1 MNIFTPRL
9 QKHLLSESE
18 QKIYFHTINSIYM
31 LIFCIFKI
39 RENKQ
44 QLEVFYILLSV
55 KQNMLLFSDFFY
67 FKIDKITRYLVNAL
81 NVCVTVVK
89 DCWQLLY
96 FPFAVIFTSFLVK
109 FKIRSILLGENS

>member
-1 MNIFTPRL
+1 
-9 QKHLLSESE
+9 
-18 QKIYFHTINSIYM
+18 M

-55 KQNMLLFSDFFY
+55 KQNILLFSDFFY
-67 FKIDKITRYLVNAL
+67 FKIDKITRYLANVF

-89 DCWQLLY
+89 DC
-96 FPFAVIFTSFLVK
+96 
-109 FKIRSILLGENS
+109 